1 MGEIGSSLRYWS
13 KPIGMTLHTHL
24 NNMVFD
30 YYEMVCL
37 ETDMN
42 DGQTLREHFILKDNT
57 LLNQNLFLTI
67 GIKVF

>member
-1 MGEIGSSLRYWS
+1 
-13 KPIGMTLHTHL
+13 MTLHTHL